1 VRQREQK
8 AEQEKDLVVQNKL
21 IRIKDQRIPRLQE
34 VTMRPTITGRKCVGT
49 IEAHQNGLR
58 FISSKQE
65 TLDVMYGNIK
75 HAIFQPCDKTTMVLV
90 HFHLRDF
97 ILVGKKKQKDVQFY
111 TEV

>member
-1 VRQREQK
+1 
-8 AEQEKDLVVQNKL
+8 
-21 IRIKDQRIPRLQE
+21 
-34 VTMRPTITGRKCVGT
+34 M
-49 IEAHQNGLR
+49 R